1 MATGTKKRSAQA
13 AFWKADWFVGIVV
26 VALVLIVD
34 HFSEVMSTIE
44 YRFYDIASTSSA
56 RQPSDK
62 IAIIAIDDQ
71 SISNIGRWPW
81 SRDVH
86 AKMIDQLASAKAK
99 TIGYTVLFFEP
110 QTDPGLQYIHKI
122 KDAIGVAPTAGTSP
136 VESAAA
142 GADSSP
148 QSPTPVAAES
158 DALRSQLSKIVVEA
172 EQALDT
178 DSKLAASIKSAGN
191 VVVPTLFAKGEPLGK
206 PDQALPDYVAAS
218 TIDDQHHSTMP
229 VISGQYPIP
238 PIGMSAT
245 AVGHLTPDLDS
256 DGSLRRESLFVD
268 YYGKLV
274 PSMAFMIAAK
284 SLNLGVADMRLEPGQ
299 AADLGRLRV
308 RTDDLGFMLPQF
320 YRSRDDK
327 PAFSIDSFYDVYSG
341 KIPAS
346 KYANKIVI
354 VGATAAGVGTQFAT
368 PSKALTAPAEAMG
381 HIVSSILGE
390 HYIVSPAWGGWASF
404 AIGALVLAYLSLA
417 LPRLSAGKAA
427 ISTAVFL
434 TLVLVAEFVLLSSA
448 GIWLQLVFTA
458 FMLMI
463 GHLAL
468 TTKRFL
474 MTEAGKVKSD
484 EESAETNRM
493 MGLALQ
499 GQGQLDA
506 AFDRFRRVPLS
517 DALMENLNS
526 LALDFE
532 RKRQFNKAQAAYE
545 FMATY
550 DPNYKD
556 LQSKIKRAKNLSETV
571 MLGAGGG
578 HAGGTLLLDGG
589 GR

>member
-1 MATGTKKRSAQA
+1 
-13 AFWKADWFVGIVV
+13 
-26 VALVLIVD
+26 
-34 HFSEVMSTIE
+34 
-44 YRFYDIASTSSA
+44 
-56 RQPSDK
+56 
-62 IAIIAIDDQ
+62 
-71 SISNIGRWPW
+71 
-81 SRDVH
+81 
-86 AKMIDQLASAKAK
+86 
-99 TIGYTVLFFEP
+99 
-110 QTDPGLQYIHKI
+110 
-122 KDAIGVAPTAGTSP
+122 
-136 VESAAA
+136 
-142 GADSSP
+142 
-148 QSPTPVAAES
+148 
-158 DALRSQLSKIVVEA
+158 
-172 EQALDT
+172 
-178 DSKLAASIKSAGN
+178 
-191 VVVPTLFAKGEPLGK
+191 
-206 PDQALPDYVAAS
+206 
-218 TIDDQHHSTMP
+218 
-229 VISGQYPIP
+229 
-238 PIGMSAT
+238 
-245 AVGHLTPDLDS
+245 
-256 DGSLRRESLFVD
+256 
-268 YYGKLV
+268 
-274 PSMAFMIAAK
+274 
-284 SLNLGVADMRLEPGQ
+284 MRLEPGQ